1 MQELSEDD
9 EKPSFTVE
17 KFETWF
23 QDDPKVIS
31 KLFDKSQTADSKSG
45 FSLAE
50 LWVGMFKYY
59 TEEFKFDK
67 DLIQVHGAPHF
78 TYFILIMLRIKI
90 RQFKPMTTFEKEWT
104 SKCISIEDPF
114 ELSHNLGSGISRKMA
129 VYIIKIFLRSRNL
142 FGTFNTEMWSEK
154 GWDFNN
160 PNLAKAYFSANLLTD
175 GEEVPNDR

>member
-1 MQELSEDD
+1 MI
-9 EKPSFTVE
+9 
-17 KFETWF
+17 
-23 QDDPKVIS
+23 IS
-31 KLFDKSQTADSKSG
+31 
-45 FSLAE
+45 
-50 LWVGMFKYY
+50 
-59 TEEFKFDK
+59 
-67 DLIQVHGAPHF
+67 P
-78 TYFILIMLRIKI
+78 IKI

-160 PNLAKAYFSANLLTD
+160 QNLAKAYFSASLLTD